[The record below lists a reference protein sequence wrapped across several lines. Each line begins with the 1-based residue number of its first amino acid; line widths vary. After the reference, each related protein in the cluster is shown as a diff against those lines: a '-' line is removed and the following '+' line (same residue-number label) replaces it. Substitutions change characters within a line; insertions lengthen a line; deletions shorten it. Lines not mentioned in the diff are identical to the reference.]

1 MYLQKH
7 EDVKIASSDQ
17 TGKVINTNNL
27 ASMRKAN
34 LIEKTENPLYYWVVS
49 ESNSN
54 FGSNK
59 SMKLE
64 YKEDVAKLISK
75 NKLELKSDIGKANKL
90 LVYSVYNKSKFMNK
104 QFRNPD
110 YYKSAE
116 NSKFFNTEPFYTSDK
131 KEADSNP

>member
-1 MYLQKH
+1 LQKY
-7 EDVKIASSDQ
+7 EDVKIASSEQ

-34 LIEKTENPLYYWVVS
+34 LIEKKENPLYYWVVS

-54 FGSNK
+54 FGSTK

-75 NKLELKSDIGKANKL
+75 NKLELKSDIGKDNKL
-90 LVYSVYNKSKFMNK
+90 HIYSIYDKSKFMNK
-104 QFRNPD
+104 QFRNPE

-116 NSKFFNTEPFYTSDK
+116 NSKFFNSEPYYTSNK
-131 KEADSNP
+131 KETNSNP